1 MKKHYVKPLINL
13 RKRDPQGIPTI
24 LAVAAV
30 GAALGAA
37 AVGVSKLV
45 GDDIL
50 RHQEKC
56 LVPCK

>member
-1 MKKHYVKPLINL
+1 MKKRYVKPLINL
-13 RKRDPQGIPTI
+13 RKQDPQGLPTV
-24 LAVAAV
+24 LAVAAI

-50 RHQEKC
+50 RHQEKS
-56 LVPCK
+56 LMPCK